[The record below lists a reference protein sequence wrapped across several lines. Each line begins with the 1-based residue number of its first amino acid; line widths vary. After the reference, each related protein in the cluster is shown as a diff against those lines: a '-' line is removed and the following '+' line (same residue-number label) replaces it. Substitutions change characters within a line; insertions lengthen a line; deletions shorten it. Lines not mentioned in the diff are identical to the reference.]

1 MASNHDPQD
10 VTNLT
15 QLLPASPA
23 AHLSIPSV
31 DSLVQLL
38 AARYRRDL
46 GATYVGD
53 STLVVLNPLETKAD
67 VSEASK
73 AEYEDRAYRLRAGA
87 GGEQV
92 QPHAYDLACRVY
104 YAMRRTAE
112 SQSIVYS
119 GLSGAGAT
127 TQQNLVT
134 AQLLRL
140 STSGKKDTRL
150 AEQVQALSTLL
161 TSFGCAK
168 TASNPSASRYSSL
181 LELHFSEAGRL
192 AGAKVLAYGLDKR
205 RFAKL
210 DKEERTFHAFY
221 QLAAGATRDERAEY
235 GLLDDI
241 ADYRLFAKSGSYRL
255 PPGVPNADDS
265 IAFDELRAALKVLAF
280 KPRHVASIFRLL
292 SAILLL
298 GNIDFAEHPADPYDF
313 QSEPC
318 WVSNR
323 DVLDRAASLLGVT
336 PEDLEHAL
344 TNRVRW
350 VRKEMTASILRAEGA
365 DQQRDNLMAALYAIL
380 FAFVVETANHKLFPG
395 DEAIAALQSAGG
407 SSILQF
413 TQPGFADSNPSS
425 SSSANQRLSRH
436 ASTRTRPGSQH
447 LVRALNSFDTFTSN
461 YLAELSRAW
470 TVDRAFDGD
479 ASLPSRLQDDG
490 VRVADLVPPQDG
502 PSRLEL
508 LRGGRVGG
516 KADLKPGGLVGGLA
530 KTVSSLRRGGTTT
543 ADEADDT
550 LLRGMRDHFAA
561 HPAFVAH
568 PGGPGARTAFGINH
582 FGAQSVSYDAHRFV
596 ETDADALDA
605 EHVALLRNSADAFV
619 AKLVSGPGLAAE
631 VHPLDENTVVAA
643 QVSSMPLRRASRVKV
658 AGSFTPPEGEEGDD
672 EENDYTA
679 PPLDPLAIHPVTT
692 QLNATHAHLLSSII
706 ARTRTWDVVA
716 LKPNDSHQP
725 GQVDVRRL
733 RDQVGAFLLP
743 ELAARKRDGDFVYDA
758 DYAAF
763 LARHGINP
771 QAGQSA
777 PDAVDAF
784 LHDEFGLSSVAEEG
798 AGGARDY
805 ALGTARVWLSYR
817 AFKAVEDR
825 LRAHEP
831 PEHRDVAREAAAGA
845 AGAGGFSAKEKEA
858 LEAASGG
865 AEGMIGYLPELGA
878 SRSTFNVGYGGGGG
892 MGGGESVDDLL
903 YGQGGGPST
912 PTTPGYIPY
921 STTAPGFS
929 ASAGAFDTVRSGL
942 HGYGAA
948 GGASDSFAALQPP
961 SAPYMQHGGYGGGS
975 GSFSGGGGGG
985 GMGGGARGSEIWGAD
1000 KPAPAGFQAPPP
1012 ALTRAGGGGAGG
1024 GGKEGGVLDRDG
1036 RPQEGDG
1043 KAIEEV
1049 PTSRGR
1055 RVWVGIVWALTWWI
1069 PSVCLTH
1076 LGRMKRPDV
1085 RMAWREKLALCML
1098 IAFFCGIVIFY
1109 IIVFG
1114 KLLCPNFDKAWNEK
1128 ELGYHSGASD
1138 YYVAVR
1144 GNVYDLTKFYKI
1156 QHSDITGQT
1165 VTSED
1170 MLTLGGLDV
1179 TNYFPI
1185 PLTQACP
1192 TLVSDT
1198 TLSLQYENFTAEVPT
1213 AVHTSGSQQAYSDSE
1228 LHNEDWY
1235 YDTFLPRMAKFHKGP
1250 LVWSKGKIKK
1260 EADEAGRQWAIVNG
1274 SIYDLTDYF
1283 YTAELLNSQSYYFL
1297 DTNLANLWEA
1307 QPGTDLTGQISEL
1320 GLDYDTLQTNMACI
1334 QTLFYKGDTDFR
1346 ETARCQ
1352 VQPNLLLAFSVLIMA
1367 TILAKFLAALQF
1379 GSKRMPEQRD
1389 KFVICQVPCYT
1400 EGEESLKKTIDS
1412 LAVLNYDDKRK
1423 LLFIICDGMIVGSG
1437 NDRPTPRIVLDILGV
1452 DQDNDPDPLMYKAV
1466 AEGSKQLNYG
1476 KVWSGLYEVEGHVVP
1491 YIVIAKVGR
1500 PSERSRPGNR
1510 GKRDSQILAMRF
1522 LNRVH
1527 FDSEMYPLEL
1537 EMYHQIK
1544 NVIGVDP
1551 QLYEFMFVI
1560 DADTSVAPDSLNRLV
1575 AASADDSRIIGI
1587 CGETRLEN
1595 EQVSWWTMIQVYEYF
1610 ISHHMAKA
1618 FESLFG
1624 SVTCLPGCF
1633 TMYRI
1638 RSADKGKP
1646 LLVSS
1651 LIIDDY
1657 SDGNLDTLHKKNLL
1671 ALGEDRYLTTLIL
1684 KHFPNYK
1691 TKFIADAHAST
1702 VAPHSWSILLSQRR
1716 RWINSTVHNLAELM
1730 FLPDMCGFCFFGMR
1744 FIVFVDLLGTI
1755 ILPATFVYLI
1765 YLIVTVATG
1774 TGQIPTIALI
1784 MIAAVYGLQAIIF
1797 LLKRQW
1803 QFIGW
1808 LLIYLLAYPVYSF
1821 LLPVYSFWRFDD
1833 FTWGNTRVV
1842 VGEGRAKKVLQ
1853 AEEEA
1858 FDESSIPLAK
1868 FSEYEAAIADDN
1880 ERWEKESHST
1890 AGFSLA
1896 TKLPAGSF
1904 HGGADYY
1911 RDTTTHTRQGSRSTV
1926 GQFNLPQLPSQGF
1939 QFGGGPGSIVG
1950 MPTPMGY
1957 PAGPGSMVGS
1967 EFGYPGGVS
1976 GAPFMPPAATLQS
1989 QMSLVGMGMGM
2000 GAPPPSLSALPRRQ
2014 SGMSAFSGYGGG
2026 GMAPSV
2032 FSMNPFA
2039 NPPAPT
2045 PSDDPNPSDELL
2057 HSTLQNYLAGQDLMQ
2072 LSKRSAREGLQA
2084 LFPKADLSS
2093 KKEWINARIDEI
2105 LSTNV

>member
-1 MASNHDPQD
+1 MAANTDNDPAA

-15 QLLPASPA
+15 YLLPPSPA
-23 AHLSIPSV
+23 QHLSIPSV

-53 STLVVLNPLETKAD
+53 SSLVVVNPLETKAD

-87 GGEQV
+87 GGDDV

-104 YAMRRTAE
+104 YAMRRTGE

-161 TSFGCAK
+161 TSFGSAK
-168 TASNPSASRYSSL
+168 TSSNPNSSRYSSL
-181 LELHFSEAGRL
+181 LELHFSDEGRL
-192 AGAKVLAYGLDKR
+192 AGAKILAYGLDKR

-221 QLAAGATRDERAEY
+221 QLVAGATADEKDEFA
-235 GLLDDI
+235 LLDDI
-241 ADYRLFAKSGSYRL
+241 TDYRLFAKSGCYRL

-265 IAFDELRAALKVLAF
+265 IAFDDLRAAFKVLGF
-280 KPRHVASIFRLL
+280 KPRHVVSIFRLL
-292 SAILLL
+292 AAILTL
-298 GNIDFAEHPADPYDF
+298 GNIEFAEHAPDVYDF
-313 QSEPC
+313 QSESC
-318 WVSNR
+318 WVANR
-323 DVLDRAASLLGVT
+323 DTLEVAASLLGVT

-350 VRKEMTASILRAEGA
+350 VRKEMTASLLRAEGA
-365 DQQRDNLMAALYAIL
+365 DQQRDSLMAALYAIL

-395 DEAIAALQSAGG
+395 EDTIAALQAAGG

-413 TQPGFADSNPSS
+413 TQPGFADSNPSPTS
-425 SSSANQRLSRH
+425 SNARLSRH

-447 LVRALNSFDTFTSN
+447 LVRSLNNFDTFSSN
-461 YLAELSRAW
+461 YLVELTRSW
-470 TVDRAFDGD
+470 TTDLAFDGD
-479 ASLPSRLQDDG
+479 SSLSSRLQEDG
-490 VRVADLVPPQDG
+490 VRVADLVPPQD
-502 PSRLEL
+502 STARLGL

-516 KADLKPGGLVGGLA
+516 KADRKPGGLVGGLA
-530 KTVSSLRRGGTTT
+530 KTVASLRKGVRG
-543 ADEADDT
+543 DEADDA
-550 LLRGMRDHFAA
+550 LLGGMRDHFSA
-561 HPAFVAH
+561 HPSFVPH

-582 FGAQSVSYDAHRFV
+582 FGSQLVSYDAYHFV
-596 ETDADALDA
+596 ETDADALDP
-605 EHVALLRNSADAFV
+605 EHVALLRASQDPFV

-643 QVSSMPLRRASRVKV
+643 QVSTGPLRRPSRVRA
-658 AGSFTPPEGEEGDD
+658 AGSFAASSSEEKGDD
-672 EENDYTA
+672 DYTA
-679 PPLDPLAIHPVTT
+679 PLLDPLSIHPVST
-692 QLNATHAHLLSSII
+692 QLNATHAHLLSSVL
-706 ARTRTWDVVA
+706 ARTKKWDVIA
-716 LKPNDSHQP
+716 LRPNETGQA
-725 GQVDVRRL
+725 GQVDTRRL
-733 RDQVGAFLLP
+733 KDQVGAFLLP
-743 ELAARKRDGDFVYDA
+743 ELTALRSGGDFVFDSEYDA
-758 DYAAF
+758 F
-763 LARHGINP
+763 VSRHGVV
-771 QAGQSA
+771 QHGGQSA
-777 PDAVDAF
+777 PEAVDSF
-784 LHDEFGLSSVAEEG
+784 LRTEFGLSAE
-798 AGGARDY
+798 AKDY
-805 ALGTARVWLSYR
+805 ALGTSRIWLSYR
-817 AFKAVEDR
+817 AFKLIEDR
-825 LRAHEP
+825 LRASEP
-831 PEHRDVAREAAAGA
+831 LEHREVAREAAAGA
-845 AGAGGFSAKEKEA
+845 AGGLTPKEKEA
-858 LEAASGG
+858 LDATGG
-865 AEGMIGYLPELGA
+865 AGVEGMIGYLPELGA
-878 SRSTFNVGYGGGGG
+878 SRSTFNVGYQGGGGG
-892 MGGGESVDDLL
+892 GGAGGESVEDLL
-903 YGQGGGPST
+903 YGAGGGGPST

-921 STTAPGFS
+921 STGAPGFS
-929 ASAGAFDTVRSGL
+929 ASTNAFDTVRSNL
-942 HGYGAA
+942 HLGGYGAH
-948 GGASDSFAALQPP
+948 GHHASESFAALQPP
-961 SAPYMQHGGYGGGS
+961 QAPYMQHGGYGGGGG
-975 GSFSGGGGGG
+975 GSFSGGGGGI
-985 GMGGGARGSEIWGAD
+985 GGGGRGSEIWGGD

-1012 ALTRAGGGGAGG
+1012 VLAAGGRGGGGGG
-1024 GGKEGGVLDRDG
+1024 GGKEGVLDREG

-1049 PTSRGR
+1049 PTSRAR
-1055 RVWVGIVWALTWWI
+1055 RMWVGVVWALTWWI

-1085 RMAWREKLALCML
+1085 RMAWREKVALCML
-1098 IAFFCGIVIFY
+1098 IGFFCGIVIFY

-1114 KLLCPNFDKAWNEK
+1114 KLLCPNYDKAWNDK

-1156 QHSDITGQT
+1156 QHSDIQGQT
-1165 VTSED
+1165 VTSD
-1170 MLTLGGLDV
+1170 SMLELGGLDL

-1192 TLVSDT
+1192 DLVSDT

-1213 AVHTSGSQQAYSDSE
+1213 AVHVSGSQQAYTSSD
-1228 LHNEDWY
+1228 LHNENWY
-1235 YDTFLPRMAKFHKGP
+1235 FDTFLPRMRDYHKGP
-1250 LVWSKGKIKK
+1250 LVWDKGKVKK
-1260 EADEAGRQWAIVNG
+1260 EADEAGRQWGIVNG
-1274 SIYDLTDYF
+1274 SVYDLTDYF
-1283 YTAELLNSQSYYFL
+1283 YTAELLNAQSYYFL
-1297 DTNLANLWEA
+1297 DDNFASLWAA
-1307 QPGTDLTGQISEL
+1307 QPGTDLTSAIRDL
-1320 GLDYDTLQTNMACI
+1320 GLDYDTLQTNMACV

-1346 ETARCQ
+1346 KSARCQ
-1352 VQPNLLLAFSVLIMA
+1352 VQPNLLLAFSILIMA
-1367 TILAKFLAALQF
+1367 TILVKFLAALQF

-1691 TKFIADAHAST
+1691 TKFIADAHALT
-1702 VAPHSWSILLSQRR
+1702 VAPHSWTILLSQRR

-1730 FLPDMCGFCFFGMR
+1730 FLPDLCGFCFFGMR
-1744 FIVFVDLLGTI
+1744 FVVFIDLLGTI

-1765 YLIVTVATG
+1765 YLIVTVATAQ
-1774 TGQIPTIALI
+1774 GQIPTIALI

-1808 LLIYLLAYPVYSF
+1808 LIIYLLAYPVYSF

-1880 ERWEKESHST
+1880 DRWEKESHST

-1904 HGGADYY
+1904 HGGADFY
-1911 RDTTTHTRQGSRSTV
+1911 RDTTHARQASRSTV
-1926 GQFNLPQLPSQGF
+1926 GQFNLPQMPSQGL
-1939 QFGGGPGSIVG
+1939 QYGAGPGSMIG

-1967 EFGYPGGVS
+1967 EFGYPGAVS
-1976 GAPFMPPAATLQS
+1976 SAPFMPPVATLQS
-1989 QMSLVGMGMGM
+1989 QMSLAGMGMGGM
-2000 GAPPPSLSALPRRQ
+2000 GMIAPPTLTSLPRRQ
-2014 SGMSAFSGYGGG
+2014 SGMSAFSGYAGGG
-2026 GMAPSV
+2026 GIAPSV
-2032 FSMNPFA
+2032 FSMNNPFA
-2039 NPPAPT
+2039 NPPAPA
-2045 PSDDPNPSDELL
+2045 PSDEPNPSDEVL
-2057 HSTLQNYLAGQDLMQ
+2057 HNTLQNYLASQDLM
-2072 LSKRSAREGLQA
+2072 SITRRSAREGLQA
-2084 LFPKADLSS
+2084 LFPKADLAS
-2093 KKEWINARIDEI
+2093 KKEWINSRIDEI